1 MEKNFEI
8 KNYLETNGSN
18 DSTLANVNI
27 YSSKKMITWNNL
39 KPKVVSACTP
49 TIKEL
54 NIETAAVEQVYYVKA
69 KTDTGTETYQVKEFY
84 RVRYTTGRIY
94 LLYFQRTMEAVFDPE
109 LTSTSQ
115 SEFKIGISN
124 EEDLGISSSE
134 DNSKMAFVLNGNLWY
149 YDLHSEKLN
158 QVFSFVQNSTD
169 YIRDYYDQHN
179 IRIIN
184 IDNDGNIDFVV
195 YGYKTISIT

>member
-1 MEKNFEI
+1 
-8 KNYLETNGSN
+8 
-18 DSTLANVNI
+18 
-27 YSSKKMITWNNL
+27 MITWNNL

-115 SEFKIGISN
+115 SEFKIGIS
-124 EEDLGISSSE
+124 SSE
-134 DNSKMAFVLNGNLWY
+134 DNSKMAFVRNGNLWY

-158 QVFSFVQNSTD
+158 QVFSFVQDSTD

-179 IRIIN
+179 SALSTSTMTAILTLSFTAI
-184 IDNDGNIDFVV
+184 
-195 YGYKTISIT
+195 